1 MAIDLWRT
9 RPYSGYSTPL
19 RQWVDR
25 VFDEA
30 LAREGAPAS
39 NGAAAGFQSLPVNV
53 WETPEGYQAAL
64 LAPGLDEESINVTV
78 HDDTLAIEG
87 ELRFNVP
94 EGSKP
99 IWQEFGPS
107 KFRRSLRLGLA
118 VDPAR
123 VEAIYRGG
131 LLLVTMPKA
140 EHAKPR
146 QIRVQVK
153 AEGQVEIVV
162 DDQQAIPRGA
172 PPFDGLQDKLTAV
185 VHETGRQDEAGTA
198 HGQRNESGDWPQ
210 PEALDGFGDCPGAQ
224 VVAGALVLP
233 LGI

>member
-9 RPYSGYSTPL
+9 RPYTNMNAPL

-30 LAREGAPAS
+30 YAHEGAS
-39 NGAAAGFQSLPVNV
+39 GGNGAAGFQSLPVNV

-64 LAPGLDEESINVTV
+64 LAPGLDEQTLNVTV
-78 HDDTLAIEG
+78 HDDTLVIEG
-87 ELRFNVP
+87 ELRFSVP
-94 EGSKP
+94 EGAKP

-107 KFRRSLRLGLA
+107 KFRRSLRLGSA

-123 VEAIYRGG
+123 VEAMYQTG

-153 AEGQVEIVV
+153 
-162 DDQQAIPRGA
+162 GA
-172 PPFDGLQDKLTAV
+172 AAPASTPTNAKTK
-185 VHETGRQDEAGTA
+185 
-198 HGQRNESGDWPQ
+198 
-210 PEALDGFGDCPGAQ
+210 
-224 VVAGALVLP
+224 
-233 LGI
+233 